1 MRQIDWYLV
10 ATASCWILGCAVVLA
25 AFGYH
30 QWMARVRGRRLAD
43 QLREPAWGLSA
54 GAGALLIGLGFGL
67 APGARWWQ
75 RLPWLVLAALS
86 IATLLKCRRSARRRR
101 QHQGSQ

>member
-1 MRQIDWYLV
+1 MQPINWCV
-10 ATASCWILGCAVVLA
+10 VVTASGWILGCAVILA

-43 QLREPAWGLSA
+43 QLREPAWGLSV
-54 GAGALLIGLGFGL
+54 GTGALLIGLGFGL
-67 APGARWWQ
+67 SPDIRWWQ
-75 RLPWLVLAALS
+75 RLPWLVLAVFS
-86 IATLLKCRRSARRRR
+86 TGTLLKSWRSARRRR